1 MGMSSLPRSGKSQT
15 PDSSGWPIGPA
26 YQNWRQ
32 PADQIGECAFIFM
45 LSGQVFVFNIILL
58 IFIVILSAIMAVILN
73 IVEASIE
80 ELHNALNSG
89 SITSVELVTRLLRRI
104 STYDSAKSDDRRA
117 SGEKVRPLE
126 GIPYTVKDSYKVKG
140 MVAAAGSP
148 AFEHLISNE
157 DAFLVKL
164 IQDAGGVLIGRTN
177 MPAMACGGMQRGI
190 WGRAENP
197 YNPDY
202 LAAAFAS
209 GSSNGSAVSTAASFA
224 AFGLGGETVSSGR
237 SPASNNALIAY
248 TPSRTFLSNRGSW
261 PLYPTCDVP
270 VPHTRS
276 MKDMLTLLDVI
287 TAPDPVAKGDLWR
300 EQRSVQLPQ
309 SWEDR
314 PESFKTLGS
323 SESLSGL
330 VIAVPE
336 IFLGGPVP
344 EGAKPIQTSPAV
356 VELWKQAG
364 EDLESLGAKIVMVS
378 DFPPLTAYEND
389 NLLPERCPRRPAD
402 WHATER
408 GALVAHTWN
417 NFLRDFNDSKLPDI
431 SAVDASRIYPD
442 SMRTGPELQHFEKP
456 NAIQYHRL
464 AEYASK
470 GSIFNVEGLDQA
482 LKALEGMQKVL
493 LEDWLTEVGCDCV
506 VFPATSDQN
515 GVHYSN
521 GNRAIRHL
529 GIPTVSVPMGILRDK
544 RVPMSLT
551 FAGRAYD
558 DIQLLRWAN
567 AFEIRTKHRS
577 PPLHTPYLKS
587 DLVQLSNNKK
597 NKSPRPKLI
606 ISTFTTVPASDDTNP
621 LLADILVEGSVT
633 MSAPMEDLPE
643 IEITIDAQ
651 TLHPSC
657 IDIQRQSQSVE
668 GQLVF
673 SFRFR
678 KKTSKPPTKQGS
690 DMTLAPVA
698 RDKIMV
704 VVLAKAP
711 AKGSPSGWM
720 RLI

>member
-1 MGMSSLPRSGKSQT
+1 
-15 PDSSGWPIGPA
+15 
-26 YQNWRQ
+26 
-32 PADQIGECAFIFM
+32 
-45 LSGQVFVFNIILL
+45 
-58 IFIVILSAIMAVILN
+58 MAVLN

-80 ELHNALNSG
+80 DLQNALNSG
-89 SITSVELVTRLLRRI
+89 SITSVELVARLLRRI
-104 STYDSAKSDDRRA
+104 STYDCRGPALNSIPILNNDLFEQAAKSDDRRA

-276 MKDMLTLLDVI
+276 MKDMLTLLD
-287 TAPDPVAKGDLWR
+287 
-300 EQRSVQLPQ
+300 
-309 SWEDR
+309 
-314 PESFKTLGS
+314 
-323 SESLSGL
+323 
-330 VIAVPE
+330 
-336 IFLGGPVP
+336 
-344 EGAKPIQTSPAV
+344 
-356 VELWKQAG
+356 
-364 EDLESLGAKIVMVS
+364 IVMVS

-389 NLLPERCPRRPAD
+389 NLLPESCPRRPAD

-408 GALVAHTWN
+408 GALVAHAWN

-442 SMRTGPELQHFEKP
+442 SMRTEAELQHFEKP

-464 AEYASK
+464 AEYAK
-470 GSIFNVEGLDQA
+470 IGTILDIEGLDQA
-482 LKALEGMQKVL
+482 LKALEGMRKIL
-493 LEDWLTEVGCDCV
+493 LEDWLTEIGCDCA
-506 VFPATSDQN
+506 VFPAAGDVGPANADSDFEGASLAWQN

-544 RVPMSLT
+544 RVPMNLT

-558 DIQLLRWAN
+558 DVQLLRWAN
-567 AFEIRTKHRS
+567 AFELRTKHRS
-577 PPLHTPYLKS
+577 PPLHTPYLES

-657 IDIQRQSQSVE
+657 IDIQRQSQSLE

-678 KKTSKPPTKQGS
+678 TKTSKPPTKQGS

-720 RLI
+720 GLI

>member
-1 MGMSSLPRSGKSQT
+1 
-15 PDSSGWPIGPA
+15 
-26 YQNWRQ
+26 
-32 PADQIGECAFIFM
+32 M
-45 LSGQVFVFNIILL
+45 LFGQVFVFSTVLI
-58 IFIVILSAIMAVILN
+58 IFIIIQPAIMAVLN

-80 ELHNALNSG
+80 DLQNALKSG
-89 SITSVELVTRLLRRI
+89 SITSVELVARLLRRI
-104 STYDSAKSDDRRA
+104 STYDCRGLALNSIPILNNDLFEQAAKSDERRT

-164 IQDAGGVLIGRTN
+164 IQEAGGVLIGRTN

-300 EQRSVQLPQ
+300 EQKSVQLPQ
-309 SWEDR
+309 PWKDR
-314 PESFKTLGS
+314 PESFKDLGS
-323 SESLSGL
+323 SDSLSGS

-344 EGAKPIQTSPAV
+344 KGAKPIQTSPAV
-356 VELWKQAG
+356 VELWKQAQK
-364 EDLESLGAKIVMVS
+364 DLESLGAKIVMVP

-389 NLLPERCPRRPAD
+389 NLLPENCPRRPAD

-408 GALVAHTWN
+408 GALVAHAWN

-431 SAVDASRIYPD
+431 SAVETSRIYPD
-442 SMRTGPELQHFEKP
+442 CMRTEPELQHFEKP

-470 GSIFNVEGLDQA
+470 GTILDIEGLDQA
-482 LKALEGMQKVL
+482 LQALEGMRKVL
-493 LEDWLTEVGCDCV
+493 LEDWLTEIGCDCV
-506 VFPATSDQN
+506 VFPAAGDVGPANADSDFEGASLAWQN

-529 GIPTVSVPMGILRDK
+529 GIPTVSIPMGILGDK
-544 RVPMSLT
+544 HVPMNLT

-558 DIQLLRWAN
+558 DVQLLRWAN
-567 AFEIRTKHRS
+567 AFEIKTKHRIL
-577 PPLHTPYLKS
+577 PLHTPYLES
-587 DLVQLSNNKK
+587 DLIQLSGNEKTGW
-597 NKSPRPKLI
+597 PRPKLS
-606 ISTFTTVPASDDTNP
+606 ISTFTEVPVPGDTDS
-621 LLADILVEGSVT
+621 LLVYILVEGLVT
-633 MSAPMEDLPE
+633 VSGPIEDLPE
-643 IEITIDAQ
+643 IEITVDTQ

-657 IDIQRQSQSVE
+657 INIQRQSQSVE
-668 GQLVF
+668 GEAVF
-673 SFRFR
+673 SFKF
-678 KKTSKPPTKQGS
+678 KTKTSKPPTRQGLES
-690 DMTLAPVA
+690 TLAPVA

-704 VVLAKAP
+704 VILAKAASK
-711 AKGSPSGWM
+711 AKPSGWM
-720 RLI
+720 GLI

>member
-1 MGMSSLPRSGKSQT
+1 
-15 PDSSGWPIGPA
+15 
-26 YQNWRQ
+26 
-32 PADQIGECAFIFM
+32 
-45 LSGQVFVFNIILL
+45 
-58 IFIVILSAIMAVILN
+58 MAVLN

-80 ELHNALNSG
+80 ELQNALNSG

-104 STYDSAKSDDRRA
+104 STYDCRGPTLNSIPILNNDLFEQAAKSDDRRA

-300 EQRSVQLPQ
+300 EQRNVQLPQ

-323 SESLSGL
+323 SDSLSGL

-356 VELWKQAG
+356 VELWKQARK
-364 EDLESLGAKIVMVS
+364 DLESLGAKIVMVS

-408 GALVAHTWN
+408 GALVAHAWN

-470 GSIFNVEGLDQA
+470 GSIFDVEGLDQA
-482 LKALEGMQKVL
+482 LKALEGMRKVL

-506 VFPATSDQN
+506 VFPAAGDVGPANADSDFEGASLAWQN

-544 RVPMSLT
+544 RVPMNLT

-558 DIQLLRWAN
+558 DVQLLRWAN

-577 PPLHTPYLKS
+577 PPLHTPYLES
-587 DLVQLSNNKK
+587 NLVQLLNNKK

-678 KKTSKPPTKQGS
+678 KKTSKPPIKQGS

-720 RLI
+720 GLI